1 MVADINE
8 EDLHLFVMQRTEID
22 QLESRLKEVNRDH
35 RTLEQKLFDDIHGAN
50 LKSFPHTDLGRFTPQ
65 AKLYVGLAKPEIADD
80 GDVVNED
87 ARQKLEEWAK
97 AQIDAAG
104 HSLFEDLF
112 GWQVK
117 SARLKSVVKERL
129 DENLDP
135 PPGVTHGFVKAIQWT
150 KPRK

>member
-8 EDLHLFVMQRTEID
+8 EDLHLFVMQRTEIE
-22 QLESRLKEVNRDH
+22 QLEARLKEVKRDH
-35 RTLEQKLFDDIHGAN
+35 TVLEEKLYDDIQGAN

-65 AKLYVGLAKPEIADD
+65 AKLYVGLASPEISES

-87 ARQKLEEWAK
+87 ARQRLEEWAK

-117 SARLKSVVKERL
+117 SQRLKSVVKERL
-129 DENLDP
+129 EENLDP
-135 PPGVTHGFVKAIQWT
+135 PPGVRHGFVKAIHYT
-150 KPRK
+150 KPK